1 MKKYKFRMKKLIF
14 PLGILAALVMLASV
28 SFFWWSQNS
37 KPASLDTTFQD
48 FLVVRGRGASQ
59 IGEALYQEGLIK
71 SPLAFK
77 IYAQVFGKA
86 AKIQAGQFRISP
98 NFPLVKVVDTLT
110 KPPSELWVTIPEGL
124 RREEIVERFIKGIEV
139 KEPDIPIFREQF
151 LDESLGQEGYLF
163 PDTYLFPRTA
173 TASTIVKRMRL
184 TFELRA
190 KELAAAISSSSLS
203 LDETIA
209 LASIIERET
218 KTDDERAV
226 VAGILLNRL
235 EIGMGLQADATVQYA
250 VATANC
256 RPGTECNWWPVLRRD
271 DLSINSPF
279 NSYRFRGL
287 PPSPIASPG
296 LSSLKAAVSPEE
308 TDYLYYLHDAEGG
321 IHYAE
326 TLAEHNENVRK
337 YLGK

>member
-1 MKKYKFRMKKLIF
+1 MKKFIF
-14 PLGILAALVMLASV
+14 PLGVLAALVMLASI
-28 SFFWWSQNS
+28 SFFWWGENS
-37 KPASLDTTFQD
+37 KPASLDAAFQD

-59 IGEALYQEGLIK
+59 IGEALYQEGLIR

-77 IYAQVFGKA
+77 AYVQVSSKA

-98 NFPLVKVVDTLT
+98 SFPLVKVVDTLT

-139 KEPDIPIFREQF
+139 KESEIPTFREQF

-173 TASTIVKRMRL
+173 TASTIVKRMRS
-184 TFELRA
+184 TFELRV
-190 KELAAAISSSSLS
+190 KELEDAISSSSLS

-235 EIGMGLQADATVQYA
+235 EIGMGLQVDATVQYA

-256 RPGTECNWWPVLRRD
+256 GAATECNWWPVLTRD

-279 NSYRFRGL
+279 NSYRLRGL

-308 TDYLYYLHDAEGG
+308 TDYLYYLHDADGG